1 MRIVE
6 SLKVAREIPGPT
18 VGIAGPLVAPSVESV
33 MDKESLLLSS
43 ALRPAQI
50 ERYVRLLVVRSQD
63 KLSELSAAM
72 HCWRVK
78 EGWRGTIVRY
88 YERLLDP
95 RLVWYAALE
104 LAAAALAD
112 IYEQQSIELL
122 WYTEYGD
129 ELERNYAVSM
139 LYYSDTQVTTRQFII
154 PTLDLVPPELLQAHD
169 QIVSKPHGRPKYLCI
184 LGATEE
190 MAKIIEGRIQA
201 YVEHVVYCAQWDEIV
216 QHGVAVVQAKRALRP
231 PTRLVPIAQ
240 RQRYRMQE
248 ELRQA
253 IPWGAAAVLCGALV
267 IGGLVAVWP
276 LPAVLPTGQA
286 PVASDPT
293 IEQFFSLRTREVN
306 DLRTLG
312 ALVALGN
319 AAQRAHL
326 GVTMLSVQHDGI
338 HLSLVADDPLRLA
351 RYLQQEQITLQSLSQ
366 DAQHHYIASGLAP
379 LPGTTSEAT
388 PLPGATP

>member
-6 SLKVAREIPGPT
+6 SSKVAREVPGPA
-18 VGIAGPLVAPSVESV
+18 VGVAGPIVAPSVESV
-33 MDKESLLLSS
+33 RDKQELLLPL

-50 ERYVRLLVVRSQD
+50 ERYVRLLLVQ
-63 KLSELSAAM
+63 SENELPEFAAAM
-72 HCWRVK
+72 HCWREK

-88 YERLLDP
+88 YEPLLDP

-112 IYEQQSIELL
+112 IYQQQSIELL
-122 WYTEYGD
+122 WYTDSSNEMEHEYS
-129 ELERNYAVSM
+129 VSV
-139 LYYSDTQVTTRQFII
+139 LYYSDKEVTTRRFIV
-154 PTLDLVPPELLQAHD
+154 PALDLVTPEILQVHD
-169 QIVSKPHGRPKYLCI
+169 QIAARRQGRPKVLCI

-190 MAKIIEGRIQA
+190 MAQIIEGRIQA
-201 YVEHVVYCAQWDEIV
+201 YVSRVVYCAQWDEIV
-216 QHGVAVVQAKRALRP
+216 QHGVEVVQTKRALRP

-253 IPWGAAAVLCGALV
+253 LPLGAAAALCAGLAV
-267 IGGLVAVWP
+267 GGLMAVWP
-276 LPAVLPTGQA
+276 LPAALPTTST
-286 PVASDPT
+286 PVSSDAT
-293 IEQFFSLRTREVN
+293 IEQFFAARTREAN

-326 GVTMLSVQHDGI
+326 AITMFSVQRDGI

-351 RYLQQEQITLQSLSQ
+351 RYLQEERIALQSLSQ

-379 LPGTTSEAT
+379 LPGASG
-388 PLPGATP
+388 PLPDVTP